1 MATTKTAATKSA
13 AKRTTA
19 RKAPATKAP
28 PPKAAAKKAPA
39 AKAPAQKAPAA
50 KAPAQKTPAKSSSA
64 KKAPARRSTVAAA
77 AERAGGER
85 ARRRST
91 PLLDGSDLAAPA
103 RRAPAA
109 RTRKAGAKP
118 AGTGAATTAARKTSS
133 SRAARKVTA
142 SGKPDLRVV
151 QGDGGAAPRRRPSRS
166 RVAAKARSSRST
178 PAPTPS
184 PVPEV
189 ARPAEGT
196 PSSGTAL
203 APGFAELMSVA
214 LSAGQVASR
223 TVGSALSSAAGE
235 EWEQRLGDVLAFLR
249 RRVQGDYT
257 VDDFGFDEDFTIHTA
272 FPLFRLLK
280 DRWFRV
286 EVRGIEN
293 IPAEGGALIVSNHS
307 GTIALDSVITQL
319 ASYDSHP
326 QKRFLRMLGADLVFQ
341 MPVVGDYARKTGA
354 TLATNPDAE
363 RLMTSGEL
371 VGVWPEGFK
380 GVGKPF
386 RERYKLQRFG
396 RGGFVSAAIRS
407 EVPIIPCS
415 VVGAEEVYPMIGNMK
430 AVARLIGA
438 PYAPVTPTFPLLGP
452 LGLIPLPSKWIIEFS
467 PAVDTASLG
476 PSTADDPALVFDL
489 TDQVR
494 ETIQQTLYSVLM
506 TRRSVFF

>member
-1 MATTKTAATKSA
+1 MAQKK
-13 AKRTTA
+13 
-19 RKAPATKAP
+19 ATKATAK
-28 PPKAAAKKAPA
+28 KAAAKKTAA
-39 AKAPAQKAPAA
+39 KKSAGAKAPAKKAAA
-50 KAPAQKTPAKSSSA
+50 KKTTATKKATA
-64 KKAPARRSTVAAA
+64 KKAPARTAARPSTVAAA

-91 PLLDGSDLAAPA
+91 PLLEGSELTAPPRRKSAPQRTSTSAAKPAAKRTRKAAPA
-103 RRAPAA
+103 RPAAPAA
-109 RTRKAGAKP
+109 GKP
-118 AGTGAATTAARKTSS
+118 A
-133 SRAARKVTA
+133 
-142 SGKPDLRVV
+142 LRVV
-151 QGDGGAAPRRRPSRS
+151 QGEGGTAPRRRPSRS
-166 RVAAKARSSRST
+166 QVTGKARASRSAPVAPEPVVET
-178 PAPTPS
+178 PRPS
-184 PVPEV
+184 
-189 ARPAEGT
+189 EGT
-196 PSSGTAL
+196 PHSGTAL

-272 FPLFRLLK
+272 FPLFRVLK
-280 DRWFRV
+280 DKWFRV

-293 IPAEGGALIVSNHS
+293 IPDEGGALIVSNHS

-319 ASYDSHP
+319 AIYDSHP

-415 VVGAEEVYPMIGNMK
+415 VVGAEEVYPMIGNIK

-476 PSTADDPALVFDL
+476 PAAADDPALVFDL